1 MISNRWVRV
10 LRIVIAILW
19 ILAVV
24 VGILW
29 FVSLGIPFRRLPH
42 ALRVLVHS
50 VGMWGPVFIL
60 GLYALRSVFF
70 FFPMT
75 VLTIVTGSVYGPVWG
90 SLLNILGENLTANVS
105 FAISRILGRRF
116 VREHERGWLKNYDNM
131 LRQEGFLAL
140 LFMRSLY
147 FPFDIV
153 NYGSG
158 VSGIMYRQFFFGTL
172 LGLVPAIITFTV
184 LGDASRNPKALL
196 AFLALFVSTTGCVLL
211 LRRTAW
217 VKRRL
222 YPPHIHEKI

>member
-75 VLTIVTGSVYGPVWG
+75 VLTIVTGSVYWPVWG
-90 SLLNILGENLTANVS
+90 
-105 FAISRILGRRF
+105 
-116 VREHERGWLKNYDNM
+116 
-131 LRQEGFLAL
+131 
-140 LFMRSLY
+140 
-147 FPFDIV
+147 
-153 NYGSG
+153 
-158 VSGIMYRQFFFGTL
+158 
-172 LGLVPAIITFTV
+172 
-184 LGDASRNPKALL
+184 
-196 AFLALFVSTTGCVLL
+196 
-211 LRRTAW
+211 
-217 VKRRL
+217 
-222 YPPHIHEKI
+222 